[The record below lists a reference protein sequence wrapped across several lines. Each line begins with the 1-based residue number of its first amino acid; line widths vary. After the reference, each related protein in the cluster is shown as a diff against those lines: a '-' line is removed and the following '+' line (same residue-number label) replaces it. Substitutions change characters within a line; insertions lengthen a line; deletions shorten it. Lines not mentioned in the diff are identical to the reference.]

1 MSGVTFN
8 RNRVKLKKLLGIRA
22 RLALLA
28 LILVAPLM
36 LERVRSLE
44 ETRSKQIA
52 AASEEFANITQHS
65 ADTQREVISSVETML
80 KSAAYIRASGGIA
93 RSCEILRASLPTN
106 LPWIRSIMIVAKDGL
121 VQCSTLNMQV
131 GLNLGDREYFRKAQ
145 ETRDFVFSDYLFGKT
160 NGRPMMMAAYPV
172 AAINPEEDAVV
183 VAGINIDWLSKIMT
197 NLGGRPG
204 ISSLLV
210 DSAGIVIAA
219 PADQSSM
226 IGRPLDNVPLLSAIA
241 EKALSSDTP
250 DGFAFIYRR
259 PTAPNASISFARI
272 SGTQS
277 RLIVSIDEAKV
288 TAAINRE
295 IRTAYLQLG
304 FVCLFVLLGALIG
317 AEKLIIN
324 PIEVMTGMAKR
335 FGEGDWSAR
344 VARNKLP
351 SEFMPLARAFNA
363 MAAQLSQ
370 RERELVATN
379 DRLTVMASIDM
390 LSGLA
395 NRRGFQSRLDF
406 EWMKA
411 QQYNSELSLLMIDVD
426 HFKLYNDT
434 YGHPEGDACLTRLGE
449 TLAGIA
455 ADTMGFA
462 GRYGGEE
469 FCLLLPNTDS
479 LKALE
484 IGETVRAAV
493 RTSAIPHVT
502 SSHQTVTVSIGVA
515 ATLPNDT
522 QRPGDLIE
530 AADAALYAA
539 KHRGRNTVVEHGFT
553 QADRR
558 SRDGAGGVA
567 ISRSRIP
574 AAPQPGAGYT
584 KSRKQP
590 HAKKGIWL
598 GIAALFLH
606 CQSCGTTRQGPS
618 PRPEA
623 ESLSPS
629 PAARARP
636 RVRSR

>member
-8 RNRVKLKKLLGIRA
+8 RNRVKLKQLLGIRA

-28 LILVAPLM
+28 VILVAPLM
-36 LERVRSLE
+36 LERARSLE
-44 ETRSKQIA
+44 DTRAKQVA

-106 LPWIRSIMIVAKDGL
+106 LPWIRSIMFVSKDGL

-131 GLNLGDREYFRKAQ
+131 GLNLGDREYFKKTQA
-145 ETRDFVFSDYLFGKT
+145 TRDFVFSDYLFGKT

-210 DSAGIVIAA
+210 DSAGVVIAA
-219 PADQSSM
+219 PSDQASM

-241 EKALSSDTP
+241 EKALGSNAPTGSLSFTASDGSKRT
-250 DGFAFIYRR
+250 
-259 PTAPNASISFARI
+259 ISFARI
-272 SGTQS
+272 PGTQS

-295 IRTAYLQLG
+295 IRTAYIQLG
-304 FVCLFVLLGALIG
+304 FVCLFVLLGALVG
-317 AEKLIIN
+317 AEKLIIA
-324 PIEVMTGMAKR
+324 PIEVMTGMARR

-344 VARNKLP
+344 VARSRLP
-351 SEFMPLARAFNA
+351 SEFVPLARAFNA

-406 EWMKA
+406 EWLKA
-411 QQYNSELSLLMIDVD
+411 QQYGCELSLLMIDVD

-434 YGHPEGDACLTRLGE
+434 YGHPEGDACLSRLGE
-449 TLAGIA
+449 TLSMIA

-469 FCLLLPNTDS
+469 FCLLLPNTDTAR
-479 LKALE
+479 ALE
-484 IGETVRAAV
+484 IGEIVRAAIQGLG
-493 RTSAIPHVT
+493 IPHAT
-502 SSHQTVTVSIGVA
+502 SSHRTVTVSVGVA
-515 ATLPNDT
+515 CTRPNDS
-522 QRPGDLIE
+522 QRPGDVIE

-539 KHRGRNTVVEHGFT
+539 KHRGRNAVVEHGFVRMV
-553 QADRR
+553 DE
-558 SRDGAGGVA
+558 AGMA
-567 ISRSRIP
+567 L
-574 AAPQPGAGYT
+574 AG
-584 KSRKQP
+584 
-590 HAKKGIWL
+590 
-598 GIAALFLH
+598 
-606 CQSCGTTRQGPS
+606 
-618 PRPEA
+618 
-623 ESLSPS
+623 
-629 PAARARP
+629 
-636 RVRSR
+636 

>member
-28 LILVAPLM
+28 VILVAPLM
-36 LERVRSLE
+36 LERARSLE
-44 ETRSKQIA
+44 DTRAKQVV

-106 LPWIRSIMIVAKDGL
+106 LPWIRSIMFVSKDGL

-131 GLNLGDREYFRKAQ
+131 GLNLGDRDYFKKTQA
-145 ETRDFVFSDYLFGKT
+145 TRDFVFSDYLFGKS

-172 AAINPEEDAVV
+172 AAINPEEDAIV

-197 NLGGRPG
+197 HLGGRAG

-210 DSAGIVIAA
+210 DSAGVVIAA
-219 PADQSSM
+219 PSDQASM

-241 EKALSSDTP
+241 EKALGSDAPTGSLSFSAS
-250 DGFAFIYRR
+250 DGSKRM
-259 PTAPNASISFARI
+259 ISFARI
-272 SGTQS
+272 PGTQS
-277 RLIVSIDEAKV
+277 RLIVSIDEARV

-295 IRTAYLQLG
+295 IRTAYIQLG
-304 FVCLFVLLGALIG
+304 FVCLFVLLGALVG
-317 AEKLIIN
+317 AEKLIIA
-324 PIEVMTGMAKR
+324 PIEVMTGMARR

-344 VARNKLP
+344 VARSRLP
-351 SEFMPLARAFNA
+351 SEFIPLARAFNA

-411 QQYNSELSLLMIDVD
+411 QQYDSELSLLMIDVD
-426 HFKLYNDT
+426 HFKLYNDS
-434 YGHPEGDACLTRLGE
+434 YGHPEGDVCLSRLGE
-449 TLAGIA
+449 TLSIIA
-455 ADTMGFA
+455 AETMGFA

-469 FCLLLPNTDS
+469 FCLLLPNTDTAR
-479 LKALE
+479 ALE
-484 IGETVRAAV
+484 IGEMVRAAIQGLG
-493 RTSAIPHVT
+493 IPHAT
-502 SSHQTVTVSIGVA
+502 SSHQTVTVSVGVA
-515 ATLPNDT
+515 CTRPNDT
-522 QRPGDLIE
+522 QRPGDVIE

-539 KHRGRNTVVEHGFT
+539 KHRGRNAVVEHGFVRMVD
-553 QADRR
+553 QA
-558 SRDGAGGVA
+558 GMALAG
-567 ISRSRIP
+567 
-574 AAPQPGAGYT
+574 
-584 KSRKQP
+584 
-590 HAKKGIWL
+590 
-598 GIAALFLH
+598 
-606 CQSCGTTRQGPS
+606 
-618 PRPEA
+618 
-623 ESLSPS
+623 
-629 PAARARP
+629 
-636 RVRSR
+636 

>member
-8 RNRVKLKKLLGIRA
+8 RNRAKLKKLLGIRA

-44 ETRSKQIA
+44 DTRSRQIA
-52 AASEEFANITQHS
+52 LASEEFITITQHS
-65 ADTQREVISSVETML
+65 ADTQREVVSSVETML
-80 KSAAYIRASGGIA
+80 KSAAYIGASSGIG

-106 LPWIRSIMIVAKDGL
+106 LPWIRSIMIVSRDGL

-131 GLNLGDREYFRKAQ
+131 GMNIGDREYFRKAQ
-145 ETRDFVFSDYLFGKT
+145 ATRDFVFSDYLIGKT
-160 NGRPMMMAAYPV
+160 NGRAMMMAAYPV
-172 AAINPEEDAVV
+172 SAINPAEDAVV
-183 VAGINIDWLSKIMT
+183 VAGINIDWLSKIMA

-210 DSAGIVIAA
+210 DGAGVVIAA
-219 PADQSSM
+219 PGDQTSM
-226 IGRPLDNVPLLSAIA
+226 IGRALDSVPLMAAVA
-241 EKALSSDTP
+241 EKALGTD
-250 DGFAFIYRR
+250 
-259 PTAPNASISFARI
+259 APAGSISFTAPDGSNRMIRFSRI

-277 RLIVSIDEAKV
+277 RLIVSIDEARV

-324 PIEVMTGMAKR
+324 PIEVMTGMARR
-335 FGEGDWSAR
+335 FGEGDGSAR

-351 SEFMPLARAFNA
+351 AEFMPLARAFNA
-363 MAAQLSQ
+363 MAAQLS
-370 RERELVATN
+370 ERELVATN
-379 DRLTVMASIDM
+379 DRLTVIASIDM

-395 NRRGFQSRLDF
+395 NRRGLQSRLDF
-406 EWMKA
+406 EWMNA

-449 TLAGIA
+449 TLSGIA
-455 ADTMGFA
+455 ANTMGFA

-479 LKALE
+479 LKALA

-493 RTSAIPHVT
+493 QSLGIPHVT
-502 SSHQTVTVSIGVA
+502 SSHKTVTVSVGVA
-515 ATLPNDT
+515 ATLPSDT

-539 KHRGRNTVVEHGFT
+539 KHRGRNTVVEHGF
-553 QADRR
+553 ARLVEE
-558 SRDGAGGVA
+558 AGMA
-567 ISRSRIP
+567 L
-574 AAPQPGAGYT
+574 AG
-584 KSRKQP
+584 
-590 HAKKGIWL
+590 
-598 GIAALFLH
+598 
-606 CQSCGTTRQGPS
+606 
-618 PRPEA
+618 
-623 ESLSPS
+623 
-629 PAARARP
+629 
-636 RVRSR
+636 

>member
-1 MSGVTFN
+1 MSRVNFN
-8 RNRVKLKKLLGIRA
+8 RKRAKLKTLLGIRA

-36 LERVRSLE
+36 LERARSLE
-44 ETRSKQIA
+44 DTRAKQIA
-52 AASEEFANITQHS
+52 AASEEFANIVQHS

-80 KSAAYIRASGGIA
+80 KSAAYIRASGGIG

-106 LPWIRSIMIVAKDGL
+106 LPWIRSIMFVSKDGL

-131 GLNLGDREYFRKAQ
+131 GLDLGDREYFKKTQA
-145 ETRDFVFSDYLFGKT
+145 TRDFVFSDYLFGKT

-210 DSAGIVIAA
+210 DSAGVVIAA
-219 PADQSSM
+219 PADQTSM
-226 IGRPLDNVPLLSAIA
+226 IGRPLDSVPLMAAVA

-250 DGFAFIYRR
+250 TGSVSFTASDGSKRAINF
-259 PTAPNASISFARI
+259 SRI
-272 SGTQS
+272 PGTQS

-295 IRTAYLQLG
+295 IRTAYIQLA

-317 AEKLIIN
+317 AEKLIIS
-324 PIEVMTGMAKR
+324 PIEVMTGMARR

-344 VARNKLP
+344 VARSRLP

-370 RERELVATN
+370 RERELVAAN
-379 DRLTVMASIDM
+379 DRLTVIASIDM

-406 EWMKA
+406 EWLKA
-411 QQYNSELSLLMIDVD
+411 QQYGSELSLLMIDVD
-426 HFKLYNDT
+426 HFKLFNDT

-469 FCLLLPNTDS
+469 FCLMLPNTGS
-479 LKALE
+479 AKALE
-484 IGETVRAAV
+484 IGETVLAAV
-493 RTSAIPHVT
+493 QALAMPHCT
-502 SSHQTVTVSIGVA
+502 SSYQTVTVSVGVA
-515 ATLPNDT
+515 CTKPNDT

-539 KHRGRNTVVEHGFT
+539 KHRGRNAVVEHGFVQLT
-553 QADRR
+553 N
-558 SRDGAGGVA
+558 GAGTMA
-567 ISRSRIP
+567 M
-574 AAPQPGAGYT
+574 AG
-584 KSRKQP
+584 
-590 HAKKGIWL
+590 
-598 GIAALFLH
+598 
-606 CQSCGTTRQGPS
+606 
-618 PRPEA
+618 
-623 ESLSPS
+623 
-629 PAARARP
+629 
-636 RVRSR
+636 